1 MDRKRENFGENPE
14 EMSVEKPK
22 IVDGNAGRK
31 TPEEK
36 MITEANG
43 SDIRRIA
50 QDKII
55 WQRQEKRCRRGGHLT
70 EGGGTGIPTVCSP
83 AGAVPVLP
91 PG

>member
-1 MDRKRENFGENPE
+1 MP
-14 EMSVEKPK
+14 VETSIK

-55 WQRQEKRCRRGGHLT
+55 WQ
-70 EGGGTGIPTVCSP
+70 
-83 AGAVPVLP
+83 
-91 PG
+91 